1 MQAIDHDSQKNQEE
15 PDSLK
20 SDLLQIITNLIKDG
34 GDEQI
39 KLVTGQQ
46 HLQNFVFNVLK
57 EFSMKNV

>member
-34 GDEQI
+34 GDE
-39 KLVTGQQ
+39 
-46 HLQNFVFNVLK
+46 
-57 EFSMKNV
+57 